1 MISVTIAMRESRK
14 SKFQLTVTTI
24 IISKV
29 GNNVLPREIVNFKTN
44 ILVQTPPD
52 LGYFKGR
59 I

>member
-29 GNNVLPREIVNFKTN
+29 GNNVLPREIVNFKSN